1 MRLLPPLAAL
11 AFAIASLA
19 TACGGDDGVTTPD
32 AVPAPTEAGTTS
44 SEGDD
49 GGGSSSGDASGT
61 DGSPTTTGTCTG
73 KSGASGDR
81 TVEITVGSTKRSFDL
96 HVPAKYDPTKAT
108 PLVFVFHGY
117 TMSASGIAAA
127 SKFVATADAHGMIVA
142 FPTGLNSGFN
152 AGECCGASVTSK
164 VDDLGFTRDMVS
176 TLSKEYCV
184 DAKRIYSTGF
194 SNGGFMSYYL
204 ACEMSET
211 FAAVASVAG
220 TLGIPPD
227 NCKPKR
233 PVSLLHVHGTGD
245 LIVPYTGG
253 GVGANRSVAASV
265 QAFRTIDKCPAGD
278 GTPSYTKGDVT
289 CTRWTCDAG
298 THVEHCAVQNGGH
311 QWPGGESLPYGGSP
325 SPNLDASEAIA
336 KFFEAHP
343 LP

>member
-1 MRLLPPLAAL
+1 MRLVGPLAAVGVSLVAL
-11 AFAIASLA
+11 AS
-19 TACGGDDGVTTPD
+19 ACGGDDGTPTPSD
-32 AVPAPTEAGTTS
+32 PTPQPEAGTTS
-44 SEGDD
+44 SSGD
-49 GGGSSSGDASGT
+49 GGGSSSGDSST
-61 DGSPTTTGTCTG
+61 SDGSTTTTGSCTG
-73 KSGASGDR
+73 KTGAAGNR
-81 TVEITVGSTKRSFDL
+81 TVEITVGGTKRSFDL
-96 HVPAKYDPTKAT
+96 HVPAAYDATKAT

-127 SKFVATADAHGMIVA
+127 SRFTATADAHKMIVVY
-142 FPTGLNSGFN
+142 PTGLNSGFN

-176 TLSKEYCV
+176 SISKEYCI

-220 TLGIPPD
+220 TLGVPPD
-227 NCKPKR
+227 DCKPKR
-233 PVSLLHVHGTGD
+233 AVSLLHIHGTGD
-245 LIVPYTGG
+245 LVVPYNGG
-253 GVGANRSVAASV
+253 GLGGNRSVAASV
-265 QAFRTIDKCPAGD
+265 QAFRTLDKCPAGD
-278 GTPSYTKGDVT
+278 GTPSYSKDDVT
-289 CTRWTCDAG
+289 CTRWACDAG
-298 THVEHCAVQNGGH
+298 THVEHCAVANGGH

-325 SPNLDASEAIA
+325 SPNLDSSETIA